1 MAVEALFRRTLRGL
15 EPANPEASE
24 VLKLWKLGAHIKG
37 VFKVTR
43 SNARNDWYWKLCEI
57 VHENSDRFGSKDE
70 VSDTIKLGCGVVK
83 TVQRYEHGEW
93 TIERSPGSV
102 AFRNMDEPT
111 FRAFTIRAQ
120 AFVCSMLGCESEQ
133 LAEALEDYLN
143 PDSRRAA

>member
-1 MAVEALFRRTLRGL
+1 MAIEVKFQRTLRGL
-15 EPANPEASE
+15 EPADDESREA
-24 VLKLWKLGAHIKG
+24 LKLWKLGATIKG
-37 VFKVTR
+37 VFKVSR
-43 SNARNDWYWKLCEI
+43 SNGRNDWYWKLCEI
-57 VHENSDRFGSKDE
+57 VLENSERFGSKEE

-93 TIERSPGSV
+93 TIERSPGSI

-120 AFVCSMLGCESEQ
+120 NFVCSMLGCESEQ

>member
-15 EPANPEASE
+15 EPANDEATE

-37 VFKVTR
+37 VFKVAR
-43 SNARNDWYWKLCEI
+43 SNPRNDWYWKLCEI
-57 VHENSDRFGSKDE
+57 VHENSERFGSKDE

-83 TVQRYEHGEW
+83 TTQVYEHGEW
-93 TIERSPGSV
+93 RIERKPGSI

-120 AFVCSMLGCESEQ
+120 NFVCGMLGCDESD
-133 LAEALEDYLN
+133 LASALEEYLN
-143 PDSRRAA
+143 PDGRRAA